1 MSVCICNYHSLL
13 WSTLRKFLVALT
25 VSLRGMSGILGSASN
40 ISFVENALVI
50 RISPST
56 QLAIGPAVEF
66 TVKDNELEYDQ
77 NDDWY
82 EMWLKFMVQRE
93 NYYKEYG
100 EKDLVEV

>member
-1 MSVCICNYHSLL
+1 
-13 WSTLRKFLVALT
+13 
-25 VSLRGMSGILGSASN
+25 MSGIFGSASN

-66 TVKDNELEYDQ
+66 TVKEYELEYDQ

-82 EMWLKFMVQRE
+82 EMWLRFMVKRE
-93 NYYKEYG
+93 NY
-100 EKDLVEV
+100 